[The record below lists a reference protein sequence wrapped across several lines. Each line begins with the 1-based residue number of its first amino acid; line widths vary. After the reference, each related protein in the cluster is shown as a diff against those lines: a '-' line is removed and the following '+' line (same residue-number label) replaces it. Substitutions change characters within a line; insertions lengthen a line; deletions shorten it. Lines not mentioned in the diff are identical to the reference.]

1 MVQAMAEW
9 YMQGDTPDPSK
20 MSRILDVTQDT
31 KVHRIYVIIF
41 ELAHL
46 ILEI

>member
-31 KVHRIYVIIF
+31 KVYTVTTSLTNKFTIEV
-41 ELAHL
+41 L
-46 ILEI
+46 